1 MPTTPPMAH
10 TASADD
16 YTNAVDDYK
25 SNTELK
31 RSFIARDNPEMMSS
45 VKGEGRRY
53 LRLSVCLSL
62 CIFVEINCSN

>member
-10 TASADD
+10 TDSADD

-53 LRLSVCLSL
+53 LRLSVCLSVSLYL
-62 CIFVEINCSN
+62 CGNQLF